1 MPKVIQQIIEKFK
14 NKRKH
19 KQKHRTQEVIDK
31 EREDFFNSEDYIIQS
46 TIFHHKNPDN
56 THRII
61 DKKLG
66 VDPLFLQ

>member
-14 NKRKH
+14 KSTH
-19 KQKHRTQEVIDK
+19 KQKTQEQINK
-31 EREDFFNSEDYIIQS
+31 EREDFFNSDEYIIQS

-61 DKKLG
+61 DKKFG